1 MITDSLSLDP
11 SKKQTTQTQN
21 NDMTGRCLGLKV
33 TVNEL
38 LCSVLPKT
46 KNDKQALENPNLIPN
61 IFEKNKIKKINEIK
75 ICLFKPNQKNLH
87 IVLTSKKLITN

>member
-1 MITDSLSLDP
+1 
-11 SKKQTTQTQN
+11 
-21 NDMTGRCLGLKV
+21 MTGRCLGLKV

-61 IFEKNKIKKINEIK
+61 IFEKNKIKKNK
-75 ICLFKPNQKNLH
+75 
-87 IVLTSKKLITN
+87 